1 MNNLWFSL
9 SGLSDAYRW
18 PIHYPYWPG
27 SVRKT
32 PDIQLP
38 QDVKDRLEQET
49 IAKSAAKKLKREQN
63 KKRDKKK

>member
-1 MNNLWFSL
+1 MNSL
-9 SGLSDAYRW
+9 LGLATFGLSSW

-38 QDVKDRLEQET
+38 QDVKIRLEQET
-49 IAKSAAKKLKREQN
+49 IAKSAAKKLRREQN
-63 KKRDKKK
+63 KRRDRKK